1 MPILASRMPAEIIE
15 FVGAPN
21 AAGFQMWFA
30 YVFPLG
36 RLCDFSAG
44 VFAALL
50 VTSGR
55 FPRVSFPWVLISF
68 VPCYVVAS
76 YSPLLFGWRAPLL
89 ISCVLLIVAAAQR
102 DIAQRP
108 SFLSSRTMVLLGNV
122 SFAFYLCHYL
132 VLHILNIK
140 VMHGPFDS
148 VAMVITYFASAL
160 VVSVALAWL
169 MHRYVETPIVRRFS
183 TAGERR

>member
-1 MPILASRMPAEIIE
+1 MPLLAYVLPARTGELI
-15 FVGAPN
+15 GAPN

-55 FPRVSFPWVLISF
+55 FPRVSFPW
-68 VPCYVVAS
+68 
-76 YSPLLFGWRAPLL
+76 RAPLL

-102 DIAQRP
+102 DI
-108 SFLSSRTMVLLGNV
+108 
-122 SFAFYLCHYL
+122 
-132 VLHILNIK
+132 NIK